1 MVRSDVVAVVADI
14 GDEGDSVVH
23 AKCLKIVEAYDLL
36 TNYQNVIIYEFK
48 HMSGFIL
55 QSILYFDSKIIIIL
69 SMNGNFYDEDED
81 FNEQVVDDDDNYLEM
96 LKGLKEPEDKRPKKY
111 DFEGSKRYSGTK
123 RA

>member
-1 MVRSDVVAVVADI
+1 
-14 GDEGDSVVH
+14 
-23 AKCLKIVEAYDLL
+23 
-36 TNYQNVIIYEFK
+36 
-48 HMSGFIL
+48 MSGFIL
-55 QSILYFDSKIIIIL
+55 KSILYFDSKIIIFL

-111 DFEGSKRYSGTK
+111 DFEGSKKYSGTK